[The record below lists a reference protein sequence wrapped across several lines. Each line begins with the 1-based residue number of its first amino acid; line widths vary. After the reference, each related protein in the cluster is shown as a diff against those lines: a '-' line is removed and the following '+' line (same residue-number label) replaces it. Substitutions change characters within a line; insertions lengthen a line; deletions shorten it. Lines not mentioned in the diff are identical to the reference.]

1 MSLIRKIIFVVL
13 PVAIL
18 AGGVLA
24 KGKLFVDKRIVIGQQ
39 SIVTPDIHEGDII
52 FQISESDLSTAIQ
65 LATHSK
71 YSHCG
76 IIFKRD
82 DQLYVYEAL
91 QPVRFTPLAQ
101 WIARGKH
108 KHFVIKRL
116 KDADAVITPA
126 VINKMKIAGKQYN
139 GKDYDFYFGWSDER
153 IYCSELVW
161 KIYKE
166 ATGLEIGELQP
177 LKDFDLSSAP
187 VKKKM
192 KEIYGD
198 NIPATEKIISP
209 VSMFNSPLL
218 VTVMEDGKT
227 K

>member
-1 MSLIRKIIFVVL
+1 MLLLKKIILVVL
-13 PVAIL
+13 PVAIV

-24 KGKLFVDKRIVIGQQ
+24 KDKLFVGK
-39 SIVTPDIHEGDII
+39 SIVKQLSAAKADIHEGDII
-52 FQISESDLSTAIQ
+52 FQISESELSTAIQ

-76 IIFKRD
+76 IIFKEKD

-91 QPVRFTPLAQ
+91 QPVRFTPLAT
-101 WIARGKH
+101 WIARGKD

-116 KDADAVITPA
+116 KNAGTVITPS
-126 VINKMKIAGKQYN
+126 VIDKMKEAGKRFD

-153 IYCSELVW
+153 MYCSELVW

-166 ATGLEIGELQP
+166 ATGLEVGVLQP

-198 NIPATEKIISP
+198 HIPATEKIISP

-218 VTVMEDGKT
+218 VTVMDDST